1 MDWKDLGKGIASVAP
16 TIAAA
21 LGGPAG
27 VIVGG
32 AVKVLT
38 GFLGLGDDAT
48 PETVQAELN
57 KLTPDVYVK
66 LREMDST
73 FKQSLLDAGVKLEEI
88 AMQDR
93 DSARKNQAA
102 TQSKTPDLLAGL
114 LTVGFFGLLTL
125 MYFKAPPTESK
136 DLLNVMLG
144 ALGGAW
150 TTAMAFFFGSSAGSD
165 KLKAIIAAG
174 APK

>member
-1 MDWKDLGKGIASVAP
+1 MDWKDIGKGIAAVAP
-16 TIAAA
+16 TIATA

-38 GFLGLGDDAT
+38 SFLGLGDDAT
-48 PETVQAELN
+48 PETVQAELA
-57 KLTPDVYVK
+57 KLTPDQYVA
-66 LREMDST
+66 LRKIDAD

-93 DSARKNQAA
+93 DSARRNQAA
-102 TQSKTPDLLAGL
+102 TQSKTPDILAAF
-114 LTVGFFGLLTL
+114 LTVGFFGMLVL
-125 MYFKAPPTESK
+125 MWFKPPPAESK
-136 DLLNVMLG
+136 DLLNIMLG

-165 KLKAIIAAG
+165 KLKAILAAG
-174 APK
+174 AK